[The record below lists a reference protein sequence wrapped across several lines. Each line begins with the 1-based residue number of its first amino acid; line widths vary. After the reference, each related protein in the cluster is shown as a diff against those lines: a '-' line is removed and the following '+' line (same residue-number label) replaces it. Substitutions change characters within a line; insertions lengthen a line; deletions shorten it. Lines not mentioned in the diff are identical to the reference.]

1 MKSFIILISCI
12 FINTFV
18 TLAQLNKFSFSGIT
32 NYGFNAG
39 LISNGINSGTYTGWN
54 MYSDDNYNLFQT
66 IDYYGSLNYQLSN
79 FTSASI
85 GYRRYNLNQIYTDGD
100 RDMYLKIS
108 SKHHSFFLNVTRYWN
123 KNKFSP
129 FSAHGL
135 IFLFDS
141 NKEKVT
147 FKSDYP
153 SNYLSYYERTRNFK
167 SYSIV
172 NYIISNSFGLN
183 HKISDKISLDY
194 FLDFNLG
201 VRNLYTNLVVFVTK
215 DSTSIGYE
223 GNVTAM
229 NKGDK
234 FGLGIRLNYN
244 LSNK

>member
-1 MKSFIILISCI
+1 
-12 FINTFV
+12 
-18 TLAQLNKFSFSGIT
+18 
-32 NYGFNAG
+32 
-39 LISNGINSGTYTGWN
+39 
-54 MYSDDNYNLFQT
+54 
-66 IDYYGSLNYQLSN
+66 
-79 FTSASI
+79 
-85 GYRRYNLNQIYTDGD
+85 
-100 RDMYLKIS
+100 MYLKIS

-194 FLDFNLG
+194 FLDFNF
-201 VRNLYTNLVVFVTK
+201 TLV
-215 DSTSIGYE
+215 I
-223 GNVTAM
+223 
-229 NKGDK
+229 
-234 FGLGIRLNYN
+234 GLGNTFHQ
-244 LSNK
+244 LSGCYTVGYIFNHQCLLI